1 MNFGTVTIIGT
12 GLIGGSIGLGLKKKG
27 LVKRVMGVGHR
38 KPSIDKALK
47 MKAIDEG
54 TTDIGKSVSQADIVI
69 LATSVDLIPDL
80 AENIIPLM
88 KESAILT
95 DVGSTKGYIVSQ
107 INKYIKDKRG
117 KNNLNFIGAHPLAGS
132 EQRGIESARPDLF
145 EDSVCVLTPTDI
157 NPEKCVEK
165 IANMWKALGA
175 EIRILKPHVHDEIVA
190 FISHL
195 PHFVASGLTNVVDE
209 KHWKFGA
216 NGLRDTTRIASGDP
230 KLWLSICKQNR
241 VKIIEALR
249 CFSEEIGSM
258 LRDMEEEND
267 NEILNKLKKAK
278 TLRDKKRWK
287 EE

>member
-1 MNFGTVTIIGT
+1 MNFGIVTIVGT

-27 LVKRVMGVGHR
+27 LTKRVLGVGHR
-38 KPSIDKALK
+38 KPSINKALK
-47 MKAIDEG
+47 MKAVDEG
-54 TTDIGKSVSQADIVI
+54 TTDIEKSVSQADIVI

-80 AENIIPLM
+80 ARKAIPLM
-88 KESAILT
+88 KRSAILT

-107 INKYIKDKRG
+107 ISKDIKDRCG
-117 KNNLNFIGAHPLAGS
+117 RNNLNFIGAHPLAGS

-145 EDSVCVLTPTDI
+145 EDSVCILTPT
-157 NPEKCVEK
+157 NLSSKRCVEK

-175 EIRILKPHVHDEIVA
+175 KISILKPHVHDEIVA
-190 FISHL
+190 FTSHL
-195 PHFVASGLTNVVDE
+195 PHLIASELTNVVDE

-241 VKIIEALR
+241 VKIIEALQ
-249 CFSEEIGSM
+249 CFSEETKSM

-267 NEILNKLKKAK
+267 NEILNRLKKAK
-278 TLRDKKRWK
+278 ALRDKKKWK

>member
-1 MNFGTVTIIGT
+1 MNFGIVTIIGT

-27 LVKRVMGVGHR
+27 LTKRVLGVGHR
-38 KPSIDKALK
+38 KPSINKALK
-47 MKAIDEG
+47 MKAVDEG
-54 TTDIGKSVSQADIVI
+54 TTDIEKSVSQADIVI

-80 AENIIPLM
+80 ARKVIPLM
-88 KESAILT
+88 KKSAILT

-107 INKYIKDKRG
+107 ISKDIKDRCG
-117 KNNLNFIGAHPLAGS
+117 RNNLNFIGAHPLAGS

-145 EDSVCVLTPTDI
+145 EDSVCVLTPTDLSS
-157 NPEKCVEK
+157 KRCVEK
-165 IANMWKALGA
+165 ISNMWKALGA
-175 EIRILKPHVHDEIVA
+175 KISILKPHVHDEIVA
-190 FISHL
+190 FTSHL
-195 PHFVASGLTNVVDE
+195 PHLIASELTNVVDE

-241 VKIIEALR
+241 VKIIEALQ
-249 CFSEEIGSM
+249 CFSEETKSM

-267 NEILNKLKKAK
+267 NKILNRLKKAK
-278 TLRDKKRWK
+278 ALRDKKKWK

>member
-1 MNFGTVTIIGT
+1 MNFGIVTIIGT

-27 LVKRVMGVGHR
+27 LTKRVLGVGHR
-38 KPSIDKALK
+38 KPSINKALK
-47 MKAIDEG
+47 IKAVDEG
-54 TTDIGKSVSQADIVI
+54 TTDIEKSVSQADIVI

-80 AENIIPLM
+80 ARKAIPLM
-88 KESAILT
+88 KKSAILT

-107 INKYIKDKRG
+107 ISKDIKDRCG
-117 KNNLNFIGAHPLAGS
+117 RNNLNFIGAHPLAGS

-145 EDSVCVLTPTDI
+145 EDSVCILTPT
-157 NPEKCVEK
+157 NLSSKRCVEK
-165 IANMWKALGA
+165 ISNMWKALGA
-175 EIRILKPHVHDEIVA
+175 KISILKPHVHDEIVA
-190 FISHL
+190 FTSHL
-195 PHFVASGLTNVVDE
+195 PHLIASELTNVVDE

-249 CFSEEIGSM
+249 CFSEETKSM

-267 NEILNKLKKAK
+267 NEILSRLKKAK
-278 TLRDKKRWK
+278 ALRDKKRWK